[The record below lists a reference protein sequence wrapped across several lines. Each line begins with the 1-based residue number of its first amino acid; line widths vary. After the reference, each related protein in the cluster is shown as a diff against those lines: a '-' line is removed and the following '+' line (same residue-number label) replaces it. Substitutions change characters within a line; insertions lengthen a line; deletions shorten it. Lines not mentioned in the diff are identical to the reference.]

1 MWWPMHVCSPWATM
15 KSSAVAPFARNA
27 SATAC
32 LRRSEVSGS
41 PSRWR
46 TPSIRLGGAEQVCSG
61 ARARLCRDLCA
72 ADALELACR
81 LRAAPRGEERPV
93 DVEDDACRRAAGRQA
108 RRGTRPGRPPPD
120 TELRTCPRCDLEHRL
135 RPNRGRSRRS
145 SSRPSDSSGENGHPL
160 DLAHSRRLERANHR
174 VAVAVS
180 LDVEERVG
188 DGVGHLDSEL
198 GTPHRVSEDEDAR
211 HRSSLS
217 GALSQDC
224 GDPARNR

>member
-1 MWWPMHVCSPWATM
+1 MAD
-15 KSSAVAPFARNA
+15 
-27 SATAC
+27 AC
-32 LRRSEVSGS
+32 LLAVGDDEVLG
-41 PSRWR
+41 RGAVR
-46 TPSIRLGGAEQVCSG
+46 EERLGDRLLEALGGERLAVEVEDAVDLVGRAEQVCSG
-61 ARARLCRDLCA
+61 ARARLCRDLCT
-72 ADALELACR
+72 ADALELPCR

-93 DVEDDACRRAAGRQA
+93 DVEDDACGAQPIGELERE
-108 RRGTRPGRPPPD
+108 PGRDDRLPD
-120 TELRTCPRCDLEHRL
+120 TELRTCPRRDLEHRRVGIEAVRDVL
-135 RPNRGRSRRS
+135 IETERLER
-145 SSRPSDSSGENGHPL
+145 ENGHPL

-224 GDPARNR
+224 GDPARKR